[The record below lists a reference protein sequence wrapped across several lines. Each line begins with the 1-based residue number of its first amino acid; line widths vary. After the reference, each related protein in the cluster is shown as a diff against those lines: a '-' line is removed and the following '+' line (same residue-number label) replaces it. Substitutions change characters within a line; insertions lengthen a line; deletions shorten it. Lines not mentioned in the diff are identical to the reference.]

1 MTPGDSARNTGDINL
16 ASALMAVGIPL
27 DPSCPVKVIESE
39 SSERPYAS
47 FRLLQS
53 STDGANNTDQL
64 MRVWSGT
71 EQAPHSHPFAEIC
84 RFIKCRPSVKMNSAS
99 WLDYAV
105 DYLTAMGFK
114 LHGIAR
120 LSDIESF
127 VKSFPKA
134 TESYVLAFVH
144 NRNLCIDICRHAV
157 RTVHLTNGTSHLS
170 IDTHLPAWQK
180 RNLLA
185 IFGG

>member
-27 DPSCPVKVIESE
+27 DPACPVKVIESE
-39 SSERPYAS
+39 SAAKPYAS
-47 FRLLQS
+47 FRLMPS
-53 STDGANNTDQL
+53 SMDGEHNTDQL

-71 EQAPHSHPFAEIC
+71 ESAPYAHPFVEVC
-84 RFIKCRPSVKMNSAS
+84 RFIKCRPDGKMNSAA
-99 WLDYAV
+99 WLDFAV
-105 DYLTAMGFK
+105 DYLTAMGIK
-114 LHGIAR
+114 LRGVAR

-127 VKSFPKA
+127 VMSLPKA
-134 TESYVLAFVH
+134 TESYILAFVH
-144 NRNLCIDICRHAV
+144 NRNLCVDICRHAV
-157 RTVHLTNGTSHLS
+157 RTVHMTNGASHIA

-180 RNLLA
+180 RNLLS